1 LSPSHRSKYSSF
13 YSTSPVGSQMY
24 ANTSTCS
31 SPGSSLQEDDIGTLD
46 LSMTTSQQNKD
57 LNRHSM
63 SLNDD
68 SDASVSGN
76 ESVELDLSKTAARIG
91 SSRRKP
97 QHVTSSSSRRKPA
110 QPQWVD
116 PGLEFSGDDDDDYA
130 DDGMSD
136 DMMDDEDAYD
146 LAPQRNE
153 IINGVCVRQT
163 IDDMMRNRRRDSLN
177 YNSDTVRIEP
187 TAAFDSNF
195 RTKSDAK
202 NNGNEREN
210 NIKRLEKSIEED
222 EEGWDDDDIDDDVR
236 PNKLGAIN
244 DDNVLEECVQ

>member
-1 LSPSHRSKYSSF
+1 
-13 YSTSPVGSQMY
+13 M
-24 ANTSTCS
+24 
-31 SPGSSLQEDDIGTLD
+31 GTLD

-57 LNRHSM
+57 LNRHLM

-68 SDASVSGN
+68 SDDSVSGN

-97 QHVTSSSSRRKPA
+97 QNVTSSSSRRKPA

-116 PGLEFSGDDDDDYA
+116 PGLEFSGDEDEDYA

-146 LAPQRNE
+146 LVTQRDE

-163 IDDMMRNRRRDSLN
+163 IDDMMRSRRRDALDYDN
-177 YNSDTVRIEP
+177 DTVRIEP
-187 TAAFDSNF
+187 TPNSDNNF
-195 RTKSDAK
+195 RTKIDAK
-202 NNGNEREN
+202 NNGNERQN
-210 NIKRLEKSIEED
+210 NIKRLEKCIEEE
-222 EEGWDDDDIDDDVR
+222 EEGWKEGFPWSKEVIWDR
-236 PNKLGAIN
+236 R
-244 DDNVLEECVQ
+244 